1 MCSIR
6 LRHLALA
13 TELVDVAAIIVTT
26 PVQVRRAP
34 VAHRQLVSMIGACLT
49 ESQGLKVPGQQHE
62 EKQHPGVV
70 DKVDVRHGQSATG
83 IF

>member
-6 LRHLALA
+6 LWHLALA
-13 TELVDVAAIIVTT
+13 TELVEVPAIIVMTH
-26 PVQVRRAP
+26 VQARRAP
-34 VAHRQLVSMIGACLT
+34 VAHHLLVSMIGACLI

-62 EKQHPGVV
+62 EGKHPGVV
-70 DKVDVRHGQSATG
+70 GKVDVRHGQSAIG